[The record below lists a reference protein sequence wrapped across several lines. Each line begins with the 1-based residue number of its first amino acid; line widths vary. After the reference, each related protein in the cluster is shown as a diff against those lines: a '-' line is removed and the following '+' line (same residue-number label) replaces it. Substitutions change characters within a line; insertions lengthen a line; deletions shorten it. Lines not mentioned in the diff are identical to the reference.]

1 MKVSILRLTGKSFQ
15 GLGHVQF
22 PLMLTLTWVI
32 DILFEKL
39 TLVKGGWIWKT
50 PFTLCL
56 WGWGFHTK
64 PVFFLNIFSGGLH
77 FDALILEVGYSC
89 IIISLTLGGGKI

>member
-39 TLVKGGWIWKT
+39 TLVKGG
-50 PFTLCL
+50 
-56 WGWGFHTK
+56 
-64 PVFFLNIFSGGLH
+64 
-77 FDALILEVGYSC
+77 
-89 IIISLTLGGGKI
+89 

>member
-1 MKVSILRLTGKSFQ
+1 MKVSILRLTDKSFQ

-39 TLVKGGWIWKT
+39 TLVKGG
-50 PFTLCL
+50 
-56 WGWGFHTK
+56 
-64 PVFFLNIFSGGLH
+64 
-77 FDALILEVGYSC
+77 
-89 IIISLTLGGGKI
+89 